1 MEPVGSNIMID
12 YTINNTLN
20 ILSKYVPSHL
30 ISKALL
36 VKCHN
41 STEQYLSKYNLSL
54 ASNNLVVNLK
64 KILVE
69 ELNRSLKE
77 QNLSIIISLSPN
89 IYNKALRAACK
100 YIQYFVP
107 WALTKCNLS
116 HEQIDEY
123 MLLIFYTEMHYDL
136 IEDIIDRHNKS
147 EPISAIFISK
157 FYQVIINLIRNIF
170 KSDNYAVNLFNKYH
184 DQYMNTEIGE
194 KSRSLDETINLWENS
209 KLISDKAAPAKL
221 LFTFPLLINNKFQ
234 LIDTYEKIMD
244 HWTIFLQMF
253 DDMMDIEE
261 DLVNHNYGIGLALYN
276 WLLKEKKYDKKSAIE
291 SVKFGTGFR
300 IGLERCLYEMEEVI
314 KLSLSVN
321 DLLVAYTSY
330 YRKGKT
336 EEYIKLNSDLFNL
349 S

>member
-1 MEPVGSNIMID
+1 MID
-12 YTINNTLN
+12 YKIDDAVN
-20 ILSKYVPSHL
+20 ILSKYVPSNL
-30 ISKALL
+30 ISKTLL
-36 VKCHN
+36 TKYY
-41 STEQYLSKYNLSL
+41 SSIEQYLSEYNLSL
-54 ASNNLVVNLK
+54 ASKNLEMNLK
-64 KILVE
+64 EILVKKF
-69 ELNRSLKE
+69 NKSLKE
-77 QNLSIIISLSPN
+77 QNLSIIFNLSPN
-89 IYNKALRAACK
+89 IYNKALRATCK
-100 YIQYFVP
+100 YIKYFVP
-107 WALTKCNLS
+107 WAITKCNLS
-116 HEQIDEY
+116 HEQIDKY
-123 MLLIFYTEMHYDL
+123 VLLIFYTEMHYDL
-136 IEDIIDRHNKS
+136 IEDIIDRHNRS
-147 EPISAIFISK
+147 EPIIAVLISK
-157 FYQVIINLIRNIF
+157 FYQIITNLIRDIF
-170 KSDNYAVNLFNKYH
+170 KSDNYAINLFNKYH
-184 DQYMNTEIGE
+184 DQYINTEIKE
-194 KSRSLDETINLWENS
+194 KSRSLKDTINLWENS

-221 LFTFPLLINNKFQ
+221 LFTFPLLIDGKFQ

-261 DLVNHNYGIGLALYN
+261 DLLNHNYGIGLALYN

-291 SVKFGTGFR
+291 SIKYGTGFR